1 MTAARPSHSLRW
13 RLTALYGGLFLAA
26 GVTMLAIV
34 YALLSRRLPRA
45 PRVNIPA
52 IEARDNLRPQVIRA
66 LNSVQKLRNTVN
78 HQRGNALHQLINQSL
93 IALAVV
99 TVIAAVLGWLVAGR
113 ALRPLRDITATATRL
128 STQNLGERINLR
140 GPDDELK
147 VLADTFDGMLDR
159 LSSAFNAQRQ
169 FVANASH
176 ELRTPL
182 TVQRAAIDV
191 ALDDPAPTIDSMRT
205 MALRLRDATDRSEQL
220 IASLLTLAR
229 SQAGIERFDD
239 VDLSGTAQAAIASAP
254 PGDVTINHGL
264 APASLWGDRALI
276 ERLVGNLVDN
286 AIRHNVQ
293 DGWILVETS
302 SNGHEATLRV
312 ANSGPALPPERVDE
326 LFVPFHRM
334 AVDRGRD
341 GYGLGLSIVAAIVD
355 AHHGSRA
362 ARALPAGGLE
372 VTVVLP
378 VWPPSS
384 AGRGAPPRYASA
396 GYPGGSA

>member
-1 MTAARPSHSLRW
+1 MATSRPSHSLRW

-52 IEARDNLRPQVIRA
+52 IEARDNLPPRVVRA
-66 LNSVQKLRNTVN
+66 LNSVRALRNALN
-78 HQRGNALHQLINQSL
+78 NQRENALHQLINQSL

-99 TVIAAVLGWLVAGR
+99 TVVAAVLGWLVAGR
-113 ALRPLRDITATATRL
+113 ALRPLRDITATARRL
-128 STQNLGERINLR
+128 STQNLEERINLR

-147 VLADTFDGMLDR
+147 ELADTFDGMLAR
-159 LSSAFNAQRQ
+159 LSGAFDAQRQ

-191 ALDDPAPTIDSMRT
+191 ALDDPAPTIESMRT
-205 MALRLRDATDRSEQL
+205 MALRLRDATDRNEHL

-239 VDLSGTAQAAIASAP
+239 VDLSGIAQAAIASVAP
-254 PGDVTINHGL
+254 RDVTISQSI

-276 ERLVGNLVDN
+276 ERLAGNLIDN

-293 DGWILVETS
+293 DGWVLVEVIS
-302 SNGHEATLRV
+302 DGHRLTLRV
-312 ANSGPALPPERVDE
+312 ANSGPVLPPERVGD

-334 AVDRGRD
+334 AADRGRD
-341 GYGLGLSIVAAIVD
+341 GYGLGLSIVAAIVA

-362 ARALPAGGLE
+362 ARALPGGGLE

-378 VWPPSS
+378 VRPPSSS

-396 GYPGGSA
+396 GHPG